1 MMGPK
6 SLFWRV
12 VEVKPIITD
21 FFFGRGGPS
30 LLWLF
35 WYLPYKILSGYLWI
49 LILFL
54 GWQGGGHGHGQQ
66 DVGAPHDSGHCWL
79 HNMSN
84 IPPLT
89 DMQAMQGWIISP
101 ELFTHCFYHKEREC
115 SMNGRWEGRWGGPLF
130 QPLDIGKSSKLLN
143 QAHCL

>member
-1 MMGPK
+1 MGLSHGHK
-6 SLFWRV
+6 IF
-12 VEVKPIITD
+12 
-21 FFFGRGGPS
+21 
-30 LLWLF
+30 F

-54 GWQGGGHGHGQQ
+54 WWQGGGHGHGQH

-101 ELFTHCFYHKEREC
+101 ELFTHCFYHKDRVFHKWEVGGDMGGTHFPTIWFREI
-115 SMNGRWEGRWGGPLF
+115 F
-130 QPLDIGKSSKLLN
+130 KTAKSGTLSLTHLTPNPYQKKGHVWK
-143 QAHCL
+143 QCPYSP